1 MRTLN
6 ADNCTLLLIDLQ
18 TRLMPSIDA
27 GADVLKNA
35 RCLRD
40 AAQLLGVPTVITEQ
54 NPAGLGATTPE
65 MLNGAAPV
73 ETKMTFDACRVPGFH
88 ERLPA
93 GAVVVAGCEAHVC
106 VLQTALGLLERK
118 RQVYLV
124 ADAVGSRLPVSKQT
138 SLRRLER
145 HGAEI
150 VTTEMVLFE
159 WLGSCE
165 HPRFRDVLALVKH
178 E

>member
-1 MRTLN
+1 MHTLD

-18 TRLMPSIDA
+18 ARLMPAINA
-27 GADVLKNA
+27 GTEVLENA
-35 RCLRD
+35 RRLRD
-40 AAQLLGVPTVITEQ
+40 AAKLLGVSTVFTEQ
-54 NPAGLGATTPE
+54 NPAGIGATTPE
-65 MLNGAAPV
+65 MLDGKATV

-88 ERLPA
+88 ERLPE
-93 GAVVVAGCEAHVC
+93 GAAVIAGCEAHVC

-124 ADAVGSRLPVSKQT
+124 ADAVGSRLPVSKET
-138 SLRRLER
+138 ALRRLER

-165 HPRFRDVLALVKH
+165 HPRFRDVLKLVKST
-178 E
+178 